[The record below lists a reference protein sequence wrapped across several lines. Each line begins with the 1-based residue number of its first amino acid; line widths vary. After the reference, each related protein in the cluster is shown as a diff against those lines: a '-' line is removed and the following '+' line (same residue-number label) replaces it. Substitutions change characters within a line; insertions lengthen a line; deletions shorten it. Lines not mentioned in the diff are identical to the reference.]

1 MTWIQK
7 FHGDVNTSVFGVPA
21 LMKFHDAINDRFRRF
36 FKCDL
41 SASVELSTSLLC
53 NVFRSQRGSATKHK
67 YGCSLIFTLKGME
80 TGRFHTGR
88 IPVCS

>member
-41 SASVELSTSLLC
+41 SASVELSTC
-53 NVFRSQRGSATKHK
+53 GIK
-67 YGCSLIFTLKGME
+67 YHCFVMFSRVREEVLSSTNMGA
-80 TGRFHTGR
+80 
-88 IPVCS
+88 P